1 MENDILT
8 RARTMVSRLS
18 QQHHVQSSS
27 RTPQVVKN
35 QNQNQ
40 HQNQQ
45 ECPEALMTASAAIVV
60 ELRLAIQETVVSEDS
75 ERMARLLNVNDEL
88 LELMM
93 RRIPSLSRASDASSG
108 IDGGGGDSE
117 RQRVVLQGLGLSFDG
132 SAMTLESKGEKHE
145 GDVDVARE
153 PDDTV
158 VVVPDL
164 PDLVVDHHLVSDGG
178 EGQGHDEG
186 SLVPTLPRVDK
197 GKGRAEPA
205 EEEKHEMMTSLSYAH
220 NSDSE
225 EDEERRM
232 TNSEMSTFSPT
243 ER

>member
-18 QQHHVQSSS
+18 QHHVQLSSK
-27 RTPQVVKN
+27 TLQVKN

-40 HQNQQ
+40 NQQHQQ

-108 IDGGGGDSE
+108 IDGGGDSE

-132 SAMTLESKGEKHE
+132 SAMTLESEDEKHE

-164 PDLVVDHHLVSDGG
+164 PDLVVDHLVSDGG

-205 EEEKHEMMTSLSYAH
+205 EEEKHEMMTSSSYAH

-232 TNSEMSTFSPT
+232 TNSEMSMFSPT

>member
-18 QQHHVQSSS
+18 QHHVQLSSK
-27 RTPQVVKN
+27 TLQVKN
-35 QNQNQ
+35 QNQNRNQQ
-40 HQNQQ
+40 HQQ

-108 IDGGGGDSE
+108 IDGGGDSE

-132 SAMTLESKGEKHE
+132 SAMTLESEDEKHE

-158 VVVPDL
+158 VVVD
-164 PDLVVDHHLVSDGG
+164 HLVSDGG

-205 EEEKHEMMTSLSYAH
+205 EEEKHEMLTSLSYAH

-232 TNSEMSTFSPT
+232 TNSEMSMFSPT